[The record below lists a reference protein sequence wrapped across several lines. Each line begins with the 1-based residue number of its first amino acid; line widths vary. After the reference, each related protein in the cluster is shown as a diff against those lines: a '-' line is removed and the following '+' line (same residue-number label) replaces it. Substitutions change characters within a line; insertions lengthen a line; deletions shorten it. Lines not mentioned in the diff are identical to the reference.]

1 MSMSPAFC
9 SLMSILRA
17 FGFLAGGHA
26 CTCMSVFGV
35 EGAVASH
42 SADVLASAVAAAV
55 FVARCAFMQG
65 GIGGGGGAGIGMY
78 EGIMAGYG
86 VAYTGGAV

>member
-1 MSMSPAFC
+1 MSISPAFC
-9 SLMSILRA
+9 SFMSILRV

-26 CTCMSVFGV
+26 CTCVSVFGV

-86 VAYTGGAV
+86 AAYTGGAA